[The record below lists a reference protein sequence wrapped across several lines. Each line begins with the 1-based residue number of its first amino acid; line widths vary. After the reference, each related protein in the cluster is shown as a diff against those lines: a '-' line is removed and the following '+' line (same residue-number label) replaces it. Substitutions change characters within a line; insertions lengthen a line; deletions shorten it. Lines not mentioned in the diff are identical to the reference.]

1 MFTTG
6 LPKYAKLH
14 DGSQVNLEDRI
25 NEKLQDNVQIWT
37 GFEDFAVV
45 CNADKNAKV

>member
-14 DGSQVNLEDRI
+14 DGTHVDLDERI

-37 GFEDFAVV
+37 GF
-45 CNADKNAKV
+45 